1 MTYNFELFYD
11 EKLTESSPYNDRND
25 YFGKALDRM
34 DRSFAMIEPRIK
46 NASML
51 DIGASP
57 FYLLDRALSAGAERA
72 EGVYFANDT
81 HPLRNKTAIYS
92 RHGAIGTYHLDI
104 EKDPLPFEDNT
115 FDIVSACEILEHLEY
130 FPSWFGAEVGRVLK
144 PSGRLLITV
153 PNVGSIG
160 NILKLISGRN
170 IYMKYRS
177 DPTGRHKHEYTAIQ
191 LRALIG
197 YFGMNVVSAGYFP
210 SPTSYKMWL
219 RPAYRLMART
229 PFVRRFS
236 PVLYILAEM
245 PAEKPKSL
253 GQPPAELYTVDRS
266 IEE

>member
-1 MTYNFELFYD
+1 MPYVFELFYD
-11 EKLTESSPYNDRND
+11 EQLTDQSPYNHRND
-25 YFGKALDRM
+25 YFGKAADRM
-34 DRSFAMIEPRIK
+34 DRSFAKIAPTLKDAAI
-46 NASML
+46 L

-57 FYLLDRALSAGAERA
+57 FYLLDRALAEGAQRA

-81 HPLRNKTAIYS
+81 HPLRTKAAIFS
-92 RHGAIGTYHLDI
+92 RHGRIGTHHLDI
-104 EKDPLPFEDNT
+104 EKDALPFEDNT
-115 FDIVSACEILEHLEY
+115 FDIVSACEILEHLEH
-130 FPSWFGAEVGRVLK
+130 FPAWFGSEVCRVVK
-144 PSGRLLITV
+144 PGGRLLITV

-177 DPTGRHKHEYTAIQ
+177 DPTGRHKHEYTASQ

-197 YFGMNVVSAGYFP
+197 YVGMNVVSAGYFP
-210 SPTSYKMWL
+210 SPTSHKKWL

-229 PFVRRFS
+229 PFIRRFS

-245 PAEKPKSL
+245 PADKLKTFGP
-253 GQPPAELYTVDRS
+253 PPAELYTVDRS